1 MPDYIVTAKHY
12 AKQEGASN
20 VKERILKLRDR
31 IYREKGIALEVLDI
45 DKPSGTPVYA
55 RIEQGAWIA
64 DCECGGA
71 QFVDAD
77 EPVYYCFGCGNRG
90 NKFRV
95 RPVIFP
101 EQRQAIEALILARP
115 VNDLAGLTELEQA
128 GLSKPL
134 AFAEVD
140 GQLKGLSRNWLQDE
154 SVEDLE
160 RQNKFIEVKHGI

>member
-12 AKQEGASN
+12 AKQEGAES
-20 VKERILKLRDR
+20 VKDRILKLRDR
-31 IYREKGIALEVLDI
+31 IYREKGVALEVLDI

-77 EPVYYCFGCGNRG
+77 EPVYFCFGCGNRA

-101 EQRQAIEALILARP
+101 DQRQAIEALILARP
-115 VNDLAGLTELEQA
+115 VDDLAGLTELEQA

-134 AFAEVD
+134 AFVVVD
-140 GQLKGLSRNWLQDE
+140 GHRKGLSRNWLQDE
-154 SVEDLE
+154 SVDDLKE
-160 RQNKFIEVKHGI
+160 QNKGIRKER

>member
-12 AKQEGASN
+12 AKQEGAES

-31 IYREKGIALEVLDI
+31 IYREKGVALEVLDM
-45 DKPSGTPVYA
+45 DTPSGSPVYA

-77 EPVYYCFGCGNRG
+77 EPVYFCFGCGNRG

-101 EQRQAIEALILARP
+101 VQRNEIETLILARP
-115 VNDLAGLTELEQA
+115 VDELAGLTELEQA
-128 GLSKPL
+128 GLAKPL
-134 AFAEVD
+134 AFVDVD
-140 GQLKGLSRNWLQDE
+140 GQRKGLSRNWLQDE
-154 SVEDLE
+154 SVDDLKE
-160 RQNKFIEVKHGI
+160 QNKGIRKER

>member
-1 MPDYIVTAKHY
+1 MPDYIVTARHY
-12 AKQEGASN
+12 AKQEGAGS

-31 IYREKGIALEVLDI
+31 IYKEKGIALEVLDM

-90 NKFRV
+90 NAFRV

-115 VNDLAGLTELEQA
+115 VNETAGLTELEQA
-128 GLSKPL
+128 GLSRPI

-140 GQLKGLSRNWLQDE
+140 GEKKGLARNWLQDE
-154 SVEDLE
+154 SVDDLKE
-160 RQNKFIEVKHGI
+160 QNKHIKKEK